1 MGGRTTFQPRAHP
14 RSRGEN
20 TVCSFTPGMSG
31 GSSPLTRGKRFSAR
45 SSSDASGLIPAH
57 AGKTPRRGGDR
68 RCIGAH
74 PRSRGENR
82 ACVHRAQPTQGSSP
96 LTRGKPKRLAPWL
109 GCPRL
114 IPAHAGKTRSM
125 RRRRSWLRAHPRSR
139 GENLQ
144 PRDCLTVHMGSSPLT
159 RGKPQS
165 TTFAVPSIWAHPRS
179 RGENMVTDG
188 KVSLEDGSSPLT
200 RGKRKRPQW
209 RSASWGLIP
218 AHAGKTTRPASLSQP
233 TTAHPRSRGEN
244 GKERRK
250 LGALQGSSPLT
261 RGKRCHAW
269 RPPAI

>member
-96 LTRGKPKRLAPWL
+96 LTRGKPATSGLPHSPHGLIPAHAGKTPIDDLCGAKHL
-109 GCPRL
+109 GSSPLTRGKHGYRRKGVPRGRL
-114 IPAHAGKTRSM
+114 IPAHAGKTEATAMAVSF
-125 RRRRSWLRAHPRSR
+125 LGAHPRSR
-139 GENLQ
+139 GEN
-144 PRDCLTVHMGSSPLT
+144 DEA
-159 RGKPQS
+159 GKPV
-165 TTFAVPSIWAHPRS
+165 AA
-179 RGENMVTDG
+179 D
-188 KVSLEDGSSPLT
+188 DGSSPLT
-200 RGKRKRPQW
+200 RGKRCALGPYRPW
-209 RSASWGLIP
+209 
-218 AHAGKTTRPASLSQP
+218 
-233 TTAHPRSRGEN
+233 
-244 GKERRK
+244 
-250 LGALQGSSPLT
+250 
-261 RGKRCHAW
+261 
-269 RPPAI
+269 